1 LRVRFLPPVLQV
13 PRRRNASIARGRG
26 VRQRCPGDF
35 RRVIPGE
42 ASSMKQ
48 NIKSFVSDVGSEMK
62 RVSWPSREQLQES
75 VLVTIATVLA
85 IAVFVYVVDLIFSQ
99 IFSLIFR

>member
-1 LRVRFLPPVLQV
+1 
-13 PRRRNASIARGRG
+13 
-26 VRQRCPGDF
+26 
-35 RRVIPGE
+35 
-42 ASSMKQ
+42 MKQ

-75 VLVTIATVLA
+75 TIVTIVTVLVIT
-85 IAVFVYVVDLIFSQ
+85 VFVYAVDMIFSQ

>member
-1 LRVRFLPPVLQV
+1 
-13 PRRRNASIARGRG
+13 
-26 VRQRCPGDF
+26 
-35 RRVIPGE
+35 
-42 ASSMKQ
+42 MKQ

-75 VLVTIATVLA
+75 TIVTIVTVLA
-85 IAVFVYVVDLIFSQ
+85 ITVFVYAVDMIFSQ